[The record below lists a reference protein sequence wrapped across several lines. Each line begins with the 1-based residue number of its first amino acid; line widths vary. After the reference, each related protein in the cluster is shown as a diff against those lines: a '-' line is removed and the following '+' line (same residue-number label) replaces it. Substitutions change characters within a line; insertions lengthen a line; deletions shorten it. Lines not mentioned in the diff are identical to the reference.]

1 MGSSYMIDKE
11 QARAYLQK
19 KLADNLVIVDSFES
33 PDAWCFGLGLI
44 NEDGKVMPL
53 MGDSTIRISK
63 KTGEM
68 E

>member
-1 MGSSYMIDKE
+1 MIDQK
-11 QARAYLQK
+11 QAREILKQ
-19 KLADNLVIVDSFES
+19 KLADNLIIINSFED
-33 PDAWCFGLGLI
+33 PEYWCFGLGLVR
-44 NEDGKVMPL
+44 EDGDIMLL

>member
-1 MGSSYMIDKE
+1 MIDKE
-11 QARAYLQK
+11 RARAILQEK
-19 KLADNLVIVDSFES
+19 MAENLVIVDSYES

-63 KTGEM
+63 ETGEM

>member
-1 MGSSYMIDKE
+1 MVSKKEAQEYLMG
-11 QARAYLQK
+11 
-19 KLADNLVIVDSFES
+19 KLANNLIIVDSYES
-33 PDAWCFGLGLI
+33 PDAWCFGLGLV
-44 NEDGKVMPL
+44 NEDGEIMSL

>member
-1 MGSSYMIDKE
+1 MIDKE
-11 QARAYLQK
+11 RARAILQEK
-19 KLADNLVIVDSFES
+19 MAEDLVIVDSYES

-44 NEDGKVMPL
+44 NDDGKIMSL

-63 KTGEM
+63 ETGEM

>member
-1 MGSSYMIDKE
+1 MIDKE
-11 QARAYLQK
+11 RARAILQEK
-19 KLADNLVIVDSFES
+19 MAENLVIVDSYES

-44 NEDGKVMPL
+44 NDDGKIMSL

-63 KTGEM
+63 ETGEM